1 MSLYGLLLATHVLAA
16 SIWIGGHLVLSL
28 VVLPKALKQSSPAY
42 LLTFEAGYEKIGIPS
57 LMIQVVTGL
66 MLAYHYVPSPRQW
79 LSFSNP
85 FTSLIGLKIILLLAT
100 IFLAVHARF
109 FLIPNLDQ
117 RSLSQLAWHIRIVTL
132 LAVALA
138 LVGIGPR
145 AGWLV

>member
-1 MSLYGLLLATHVLAA
+1 
-16 SIWIGGHLVLSL
+16 
-28 VVLPKALKQSSPAY
+28 
-42 LLTFEAGYEKIGIPS
+42 
-57 LMIQVVTGL
+57 MIQVVTGL